1 VSFDLADFYHN
12 EIRLL
17 GVDTLKRDL
26 TASAQVLDALT
37 PGFIAGD
44 YRAAPIEETCGL
56 GDAQEA
62 YRKVAA
68 GAAGRIVLRPQ
79 E

>member
-1 VSFDLADFYHN
+1 M
-12 EIRLL
+12 
-17 GVDTLKRDL
+17 
-26 TASAQVLDALT
+26 TASANILDALT
-37 PGFIAGD
+37 PGFAAGD
-44 YRAAPIEETCGL
+44 YEAAPITETFGL
-56 GDAQEA
+56 GGAQEA

>member
-1 VSFDLADFYHN
+1 MKHSSMRGGSEV
-12 EIRLL
+12 R
-17 GVDTLKRDL
+17 
-26 TASAQVLDALT
+26 
-37 PGFIAGD
+37 
-44 YRAAPIEETCGL
+44 TCGL

-68 GAAGRIVLRPQ
+68 GSTGRIVLRPQ

>member
-1 VSFDLADFYHN
+1 MRAVRFKTFGDPSVVA
-12 EIRLL
+12 
-17 GVDTLKRDL
+17 
-26 TASAQVLDALT
+26 VLEALT
-37 PGFIAGD
+37 PGCAAGD
-44 YRAAPIEETCGL
+44 YRAAPISETFGL

-68 GAAGRIVLRPQ
+68 GSAGRVVLRPQ

>member
-1 VSFDLADFYHN
+1 V
-12 EIRLL
+12 
-17 GVDTLKRDL
+17 
-26 TASAQVLDALT
+26 TASAKILDALT
-37 PGFIAGD
+37 PGFVAGE
-44 YRAAPIEETCGL
+44 YHAAPIAETFGL

-68 GAAGRIVLRPQ
+68 GVAGRIVLRPQ

>member
-1 VSFDLADFYHN
+1 M
-12 EIRLL
+12 
-17 GVDTLKRDL
+17 
-26 TASAQVLDALT
+26 TASANILDALT
-37 PGFIAGD
+37 PGFAAGD
-44 YRAAPIEETCGL
+44 YEAAPITETLGL
-56 GDAQEA
+56 GGAQEA